1 MNNLEMFE
9 SRSTIGS
16 MNTVRLTSDDLIDS
30 NHEESYIASKKRAK
44 FLHIIGG
51 AIVICCVVII
61 LCVIII

>member
-1 MNNLEMFE
+1 MFE

-16 MNTVRLTSDDLIDS
+16 MNTVRLTSFDFS
-30 NHEESYIASKKRAK
+30 NSNCDESYIASKKRSK
-44 FLHIIGG
+44 FLHIMGG